1 MTAAI
6 SAEQRK
12 YFSTSGWII
21 GLLCLLA
28 FGMVMPVGNAISIN
42 ANPQGTVSIVAGLGG
57 VADFGLMVLMVIAAT
72 SVTQEYRFG
81 TANASFLGLPGRVH
95 WLAAKATLM
104 AVIAALSATV
114 LAVLGVVAVSLIAAP
129 NKQDGVSLVAAL
141 PQIGMAALTSAVMAV
156 LAVGVGALVRSTAFA
171 VALIVLWPT
180 VVELLLAK
188 LPGLSEH
195 TPKFLLWANAGYA
208 MTGRD
213 MGTEFLWGPGG
224 AVAYL
229 AVIAAVVFVA
239 GAVVTKSVTPSD

>member
-28 FGMVMPVGNAISIN
+28 FGMVMPVGNAISVN
-42 ANPQGTVSIVAGLGG
+42 ANTQGTVSNVAGLGG

-129 NKQDGVSLVAAL
+129 NSRTVSASSPRCLRL
-141 PQIGMAALTSAVMAV
+141 GWL
-156 LAVGVGALVRSTAFA
+156 R
-171 VALIVLWPT
+171 
-180 VVELLLAK
+180 
-188 LPGLSEH
+188 
-195 TPKFLLWANAGYA
+195 
-208 MTGRD
+208 
-213 MGTEFLWGPGG
+213 
-224 AVAYL
+224 
-229 AVIAAVVFVA
+229 
-239 GAVVTKSVTPSD
+239 

>member
-42 ANPQGTVSIVAGLGG
+42 ANPQGTVSNVAGLGG

-129 NKQDGVSLVAAL
+129 DKQDGVSLVAAL
-141 PQIGMAALTSAVMAV
+141 PRLGWL
-156 LAVGVGALVRSTAFA
+156 R
-171 VALIVLWPT
+171 
-180 VVELLLAK
+180 
-188 LPGLSEH
+188 
-195 TPKFLLWANAGYA
+195 
-208 MTGRD
+208 
-213 MGTEFLWGPGG
+213 
-224 AVAYL
+224 
-229 AVIAAVVFVA
+229 
-239 GAVVTKSVTPSD
+239 